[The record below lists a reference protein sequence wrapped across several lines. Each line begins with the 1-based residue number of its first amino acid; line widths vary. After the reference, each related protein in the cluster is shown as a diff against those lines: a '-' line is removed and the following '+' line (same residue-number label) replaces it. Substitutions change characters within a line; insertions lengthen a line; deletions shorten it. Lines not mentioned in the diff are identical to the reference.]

1 MLETDVFCKCLLEPR
16 LALTTTNTFGEW
28 NKIIKLDMYYR
39 PLILG
44 NKHERYK
51 NIGT

>member
-1 MLETDVFCKCLLEPR
+1 MLETDVFASASWNLDLRLPPQIRLENG
-16 LALTTTNTFGEW
+16 T
-28 NKIIKLDMYYR
+28 KIIKLDMYYR